1 MGQSHAIL
9 LKEKSTECVWA
20 LPPLGFQ
27 IVRSVLDIMCECY
40 SVSTVFSH
48 CSIHY
53 GQNHACGITSLI
65 SVLTFHCLLSF
76 LQVSRK
82 RWQGRKAHIF
92 LEWMHAPL
100 SGVSCKV
107 WRQRLVGAMNVVVQL
122 LLVG

>member
-9 LKEKSTECVWA
+9 CKRKVDRVCMVNWGPTTTG
-20 LPPLGFQ
+20 LPNC
-27 IVRSVLDIMCECY
+27 RSVVNAIVSLLCLATAPSIMGRTMHVALTY
-40 SVSTVFSH
+40 F
-48 CSIHY
+48 
-53 GQNHACGITSLI
+53 I